1 MQLSNNFIYENA
13 YKLYNLFN
21 NNEQYIPIKLNFMLR
36 KNIQTL
42 MNYME
47 QINVG
52 RQAIGMQY
60 GIPTE
65 DGGFNV
71 PADKI
76 DEANKELTDLGNIVQ
91 EVSIQTIKFNEI
103 DENLKLTPQQ
113 MEAIMFMIEE

>member
-21 NNEQYIPIKLNFMLR
+21 NNEQYIPIRLNFILR
-36 KNIQTL
+36 KNIQIL

-47 QINVG
+47 QINEG

-71 PADKI
+71 PTDKI
-76 DEANKELTDLGNIVQ
+76 DEANKELTDLGNIIQ
-91 EVSIQTIKFNEI
+91 EVPIQTIKFNEI
-103 DENLKLTPQQ
+103 DENIKLTPQQ